1 MYRSTPM
8 TKPRDKNV
16 LPKLHRALGHFS
28 LSSRGHD
35 GQHFGLLDPRNM
47 WKKTSETWWICRIYM
62 IYIWCIWFI
71 YDLYGIYIWFI
82 CDFYRVNFYE
92 MWKHMWKK
100 HLWKKSWWYS
110 REILTLENT
119 EMLKFNLR
127 LSLLSLSLSLSLSLM
142 LLLLLLLLLLFT
154 IWKWSGITSSV
165 DTSNSSAWISD
176 GNLPR
181 LPQTGHIIWSD
192 SSLHH
197 LSSNPPGS
205 LIVTYHTYQQIRY
218 GGFRFVMGVPPVIH
232 FLEGIFHSS

>member
-1 MYRSTPM
+1 M
-8 TKPRDKNV
+8 
-16 LPKLHRALGHFS
+16 
-28 LSSRGHD
+28 
-35 GQHFGLLDPRNM
+35 
-47 WKKTSETWWICRIYM
+47 IYM
-62 IYIWCIWFI
+62 VYI
-71 YDLYGIYIWFI
+71 YDLYGIYIYDLYVI
-82 CDFYRVNFYE
+82 FYRVNFYE

-100 HLWKKSWWYS
+100 RLKKSWWYS

-127 LSLLSLSLSLSLSLM
+127 LWLLWLLSLVSLLSLLSLSLMMLLLLLFL

-154 IWKWSGITSSV
+154 VWKWSGITSSV

-197 LSSNPPGS
+197 LSPNPPGS

-232 FLEGIFHSS
+232 FLGGIFHSS